1 MRSRPMSPFGR
12 DFVVEAEAAA
22 FEAWPAAEEIDLGGW
37 IHRYGDGFSRRLNSV
52 TVMPGAEV
60 GRVGSRAVEAR
71 DWLERR
77 GVPAVIRVLTAT
89 PPQLDAEL
97 AALGYT
103 REGVTVVMT
112 GGLPLGGGGTRHSAR
127 PDPEWLDAQQRW
139 SPIPASTAPGWL
151 RVLERIEAP
160 ATFATRRAAD
170 TARAVGI
177 GVVRRNRLV
186 ILEVATDP
194 GHRRRGHAGA
204 LVKGLGDWAARLG
217 ATSALLQVVAEND
230 AAIGLYRG
238 LGFVEAYRYWYRRP
252 PPGGG

>member
-1 MRSRPMSPFGR
+1 MSPSSR
-12 DFVVEAEAAA
+12 DLVVEVEAAA
-22 FEAWPAAEEIDLGGW
+22 YEAWPAAEESHVGGW

-52 TVMPGAEV
+52 TVMPGADV
-60 GRVGSRAVEAR
+60 GRVGSRAAGAR

-77 GVPAVIRVLTAT
+77 GVPAAIRVLTAT

-112 GGLPLGGGGTRHSAR
+112 GGLPLGGSGIRHSAH

-139 SPIPASTAPGWL
+139 SPIPAATAPGWL

-160 ATFATRRAAD
+160 ATFATRRFAD
-170 TARAVGI
+170 AARAVGI

-194 GHRRRGHAGA
+194 GHRRRGHASA
-204 LVKGLGDWAARLG
+204 LVTGLGDWAAG
-217 ATSALLQVVAEND
+217 HKATGALLQVVAEND
-230 AAIGLYRG
+230 AAIGLYQG

-252 PPGGG
+252 PPGAG